1 MKIMF
6 MGTPLFAVPSLLALY
21 NEKDFE
27 ICAVV
32 TNPDRPKGRG
42 HKMVHSPVYETAFEH
57 NTPIYQ
63 PQNLKKENFEHILNE
78 VKPDMICVVAF
89 GMLLPE
95 YVLNYPKYGC
105 INVHGSLLPKYRGAA
120 PMQWCVINGE
130 TKTGITT
137 MYMGKGLDTGD
148 MLLKEECEIL
158 PDDTYED
165 VHDKLTQIGA
175 KLLVT
180 TIKGILSGT
189 VTRIPQIE
197 EESTY
202 VSIVDKSLSVINWA
216 DDADKIHNLV
226 RGLYPY
232 PKAQTTVLK
241 KSLKILKTKV
251 CDKTHNQAIGSVI
264 SADKN
269 GLYIACGNNT
279 VLKVLMLQPEGKK
292 PMDTNS
298 YLAGNIIEKNTV
310 LGVD

>member
-6 MGTPLFAVPSLLALY
+6 MGTPEFAVPSLLALY

-27 ICAVV
+27 VCAVV

-63 PQNLKKENFEHILNE
+63 PQNLKKENFEEILNE
-78 VKPDMICVVAF
+78 VKPDLIAVVAF

-137 MYMGKGLDTGD
+137 MYMDKGLDTGD
-148 MLLKEECEIL
+148 MLLKEECDIL

-165 VHDKLTQIGA
+165 VHNKLTVMGA
-175 KLLVT
+175 RLLIT
-180 TIKGILSGT
+180 TIKGIIAGT
-189 VTRIPQIE
+189 VERIPQNE
-197 EESTY
+197 AESTY
-202 VSIVDKSLSVINWA
+202 VSVVDKSISFINWENSA
-216 DDADKIHNLV
+216 QSIHNLV

-232 PKAQTTVLK
+232 PKAQTFLNG
-241 KSLKILKTKV
+241 KSLKVLKTRITANIHS
-251 CDKTHNQAIGSVI
+251 KTNGTVL
-264 SADKN
+264 SADKE
-269 GLYIACGNNT
+269 GFFVACGNNSVLEILT
-279 VLKVLMLQPEGKK
+279 VQPEGKK
-292 PMDTNS
+292 AMDSQS
-298 YLAGNIIEKNTV
+298 YLLGNKIENNTI

>member
-6 MGTPLFAVPSLLALY
+6 MGTPEFAVPSLLALY

-27 ICAVV
+27 VCAVV

-42 HKMVHSPVYETAFEH
+42 HKMVHSPVYETASEH

-63 PQNLKKENFEHILNE
+63 PQNLKKENFEKILNE
-78 VKPDMICVVAF
+78 VNPDMIAVVAF

-148 MLLKEECEIL
+148 MLLKEECDIL

-165 VHDKLTQIGA
+165 VHNKLTVMGA
-175 KLLVT
+175 SLLVT
-180 TIKGILSGT
+180 TIKGILNGT
-189 VTRIPQIE
+189 VIRIPQIE
-197 EESTY
+197 QESTY
-202 VSIVDKSLSVINWA
+202 VSIVDKSLSVINWEN
-216 DDADKIHNLV
+216 DANKIHNLV

-232 PKAQTTVLK
+232 PKAQTTISGK
-241 KSLKILKTKV
+241 QLKILKTKV
-251 CDKTHNQAIGSVI
+251 CTKSHTL
-264 SADKN
+264 KN
-269 GLYIACGNNT
+269 GAVMSAEKDGLFVACGKNT
-279 VLKVLMLQPEGKK
+279 VLEILTVQPEGKK
-292 PMDTNS
+292 PMDVNS
-298 YLAGNIIEKNTV
+298 YLLGNKIEKNTV